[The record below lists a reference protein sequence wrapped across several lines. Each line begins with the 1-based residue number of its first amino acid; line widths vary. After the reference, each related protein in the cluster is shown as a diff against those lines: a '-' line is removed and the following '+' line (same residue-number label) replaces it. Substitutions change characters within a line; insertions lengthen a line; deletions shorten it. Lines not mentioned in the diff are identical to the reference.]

1 MLRAPRPARARWR
14 RLAGVLRRALWL
26 ASRVMLAACAA
37 IGPVPPP
44 PPPPPP
50 PPVEERDED
59 GEELPRE

>member
-1 MLRAPRPARARWR
+1 MLRSQRLRRALGR
-14 RLAGVLRRALWL
+14 RLLGGARRALWL

-50 PPVEERDED
+50 PPVEQRDAD
-59 GEELPRE
+59 GEETPRE

>member
-1 MLRAPRPARARWR
+1 MLRSQRPRRALGR
-14 RLAGVLRRALWL
+14 RLLGVLRRAVWL

-50 PPVEERDED
+50 PPVEQRDAD
-59 GEELPRE
+59 GEEIPRE